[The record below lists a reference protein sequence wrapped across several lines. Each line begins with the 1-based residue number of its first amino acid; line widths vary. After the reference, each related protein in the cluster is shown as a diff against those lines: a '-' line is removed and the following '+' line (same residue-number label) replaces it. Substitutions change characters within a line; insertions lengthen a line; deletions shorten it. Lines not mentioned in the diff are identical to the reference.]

1 MRGSGGALREVWV
14 AWGTFEGL
22 EQRLVTPG
30 LCCHGEKPGGRET
43 PGFVLLPVWVW
54 PLFLIYKMGLG
65 ERLAYS
71 VQAVEVDS
79 HSSVPVAACRVG
91 TNEDNLMTLLQ
102 FDHFH

>member
-1 MRGSGGALREVWV
+1 MVRSLEAERHL
-14 AWGTFEGL
+14 GL
-22 EQRLVTPG
+22 NCYL
-30 LCCHGEKPGGRET
+30 
-43 PGFVLLPVWVW
+43 WVW